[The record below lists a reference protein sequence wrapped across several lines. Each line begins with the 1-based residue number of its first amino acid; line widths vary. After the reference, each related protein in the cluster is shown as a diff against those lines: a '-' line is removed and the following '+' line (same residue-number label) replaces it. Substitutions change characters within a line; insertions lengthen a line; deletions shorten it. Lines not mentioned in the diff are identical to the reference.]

1 MGKKKKVKK
10 HTPGIKETMAG
21 RSVKCESC
29 GAVIYE
35 TTEQYD
41 PDKPL
46 TGDMLRLLEP
56 YRSYNWPTY
65 DGSLDSSGTPRFQM
79 FCTMCAGYITAT
91 GELSFV
97 DLEPWQGAVLAMAE
111 KVMAGRSEDEVID
124 HCGVVAGVSG
134 KMSSKMSSAE
144 V

>member
-1 MGKKKKVKK
+1 MGKKKKVK
-10 HTPGIKETMAG
+10 TMAG

-97 DLEPWQGAVLAMAE
+97 DLEPWQGAEMAE
-111 KVMAGRSEDEVID
+111 KAMAGRSEDEVID